1 MRLINNFVYP
11 PFAFLSALD
20 HGIFTSILC
29 GNLPES
35 AEKYKDSKFYYKNNT
50 AESLLCGSVSINFPH
65 GGSLDIP
72 MEGCL
77 NSKAFTRRKVWYLI
91 YISSGSK
98 VTFIDSSSA
107 LIKGLVN
114 KETGP
119 LFVD

>member
-1 MRLINNFVYP
+1 MVYHQILKIYVVLE
-11 PFAFLSALD
+11 FGGGGGWCDVRIALD

-50 AESLLCGSVSINFPH
+50 AECTLCVSVSINFPH

-77 NSKAFTRRKVWYLI
+77 NSKAFTRRKV
-91 YISSGSK
+91 
-98 VTFIDSSSA
+98 
-107 LIKGLVN
+107 
-114 KETGP
+114 
-119 LFVD
+119 